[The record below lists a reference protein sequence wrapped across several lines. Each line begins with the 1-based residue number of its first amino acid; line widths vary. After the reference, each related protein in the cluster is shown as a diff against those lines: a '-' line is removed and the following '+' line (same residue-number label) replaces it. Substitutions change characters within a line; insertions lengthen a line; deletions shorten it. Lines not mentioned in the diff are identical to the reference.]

1 MAEKTTPVSPT
12 SNKQE
17 SVTTREEMDFDD
29 NEHEQET
36 GRVSPLGHETP
47 SSKPVGKKSP
57 SPKPRVSFQEQSD
70 EIPPTKPPRPQS
82 PQQQA
87 EHTLIEAFPSIDA
100 KVVKAVLMASG
111 GKVEPA
117 FNALLGMTDP
127 DFQPEEAAPPQ
138 PPRPAQRQQQQ
149 QQQRQPQSQLE
160 ADEMYARQLAEQY
173 NNQGPDQGR
182 GQQTRYNQRE
192 RQGPNQQR
200 PRYNEEDREHSF
212 FDDDLPEIGRN
223 IQRGFAETQKQV
235 NSWITTFKKR
245 IDGDDAD
252 DDEDLYSGSSS
263 SNARPA
269 RQNFGPSQSEQMYG
283 IRKSAEQQPRR
294 SVEQQRY
301 DSDPHVL
308 DDAEF
313 SRLELRDDEARKFL
327 EIYLSTLPL
336 QPQTNQITAP
346 AQPPRT
352 SSRLPTNPDLFK
364 PQPKPP
370 QSGPVDEVDAFDRS
384 ANTTNNGTNN
394 ANSNTAKKWQP
405 LTSVAPHP
413 EEDNDPFALGD
424 DDEEPSKSEDLRKED
439 SDRLKDA
446 ARASVSGAS
455 GEKAKLQPSESE
467 LSGTKNKEAEELL
480 GGGKKE

>member
-1 MAEKTTPVSPT
+1 MAEQTQPVSPIN
-12 SNKQE
+12 NKRE
-17 SVTTREEMDFDD
+17 SMTTREEMDFED

-36 GRVSPLGHETP
+36 GRVSPLGHETTT
-47 SSKPVGKKSP
+47 SSKPVKTSP
-57 SPKPRVSFQEQSD
+57 SPKPRVSFQDVND

-82 PQQQA
+82 PQQQS

-100 KVVKAVLMASG
+100 KVVRAVLMASG

-127 DFQPEEAAPPQ
+127 DFQPEEVAPPQ
-138 PPRPAQRQQQQ
+138 PPRPAQRQ

-173 NNQGPDQGR
+173 NNQGPDLGR

-200 PRYNEEDREHSF
+200 PRYQEEDREHSF

-245 IDGDDAD
+245 IDGDDND
-252 DDEDLYSGSSS
+252 DDDDLYSGSSS
-263 SNARPA
+263 SNARSA
-269 RQNFGPSQSEQMYG
+269 RQNFGSSQSEQMYG
-283 IRKSAEQQPRR
+283 IRKSAEHQQQRR

-313 SRLELRDDEARKFL
+313 SRLELRDDEARKCPS
-327 EIYLSTLPL
+327 STFSFTQLPHTD
-336 QPQTNQITAP
+336 QTLAP

-352 SSRLPTNPDLFK
+352 SSRKPTNPDLFK

-370 QSGPVDEVDAFDRS
+370 QSGPVDEVS
-384 ANTTNNGTNN
+384 T
-394 ANSNTAKKWQP
+394 
-405 LTSVAPHP
+405 
-413 EEDNDPFALGD
+413 
-424 DDEEPSKSEDLRKED
+424 LR
-439 SDRLKDA
+439 
-446 ARASVSGAS
+446 
-455 GEKAKLQPSESE
+455 
-467 LSGTKNKEAEELL
+467 
-480 GGGKKE
+480 

>member
-1 MAEKTTPVSPT
+1 MAEQTQPVSPVN
-12 SNKQE
+12 NKQE
-17 SVTTREEMDFDD
+17 SVTTREEMNFDD

-36 GRVSPLGHETP
+36 GRVSPLGHETT
-47 SSKPVGKKSP
+47 STTANKPVKTSP
-57 SPKPRVSFQEQSD
+57 SPKPRVSFQDVND
-70 EIPPTKPPRPQS
+70 EIPPSKPPRPQS

-138 PPRPAQRQQQQ
+138 PPRPTQR
-149 QQQRQPQSQLE
+149 QQQRQPHTQLE
-160 ADEMYARQLAEQY
+160 ADEMYARQLAEHY
-173 NNQGPDQGR
+173 NSQGPDQGR

-200 PRYNEEDREHSF
+200 PRYDEEDREHSF

-245 IDGDDAD
+245 IDGDDND
-252 DDEDLYSGSSS
+252 DDEDLYSGSSG

-283 IRKSAEQQPRR
+283 IRKSAEHQQPRR

-313 SRLELRDDEARKFL
+313 SRLELRDEEARK
-327 EIYLSTLPL
+327 SL
-336 QPQTNQITAP
+336 QTSPPPTSQKDPKLTPQTAP

-370 QSGPVDEVDAFDRS
+370 QSGPVDEVDASDRS
-384 ANTTNNGTNN
+384 QNG
-394 ANSNTAKKWQP
+394 KKWQP
-405 LTSVAPHP
+405 LTSVAPNP

-424 DDEEPSKSEDLRKED
+424 DDDEPAAAAGNSKSEDLRKED
-439 SDRLKDA
+439 TERLKGA
-446 ARASVSGAS
+446 ARASVSGPS
-455 GEKAKLQPSESE
+455 GAAAGDGRKLSESE
-467 LSGTKNKEAEELL
+467 VSGTKNKEAEELL

>member
-1 MAEKTTPVSPT
+1 MAEQTQPVSPIN
-12 SNKQE
+12 NKRE
-17 SVTTREEMDFDD
+17 SMTTREEMDFED

-36 GRVSPLGHETP
+36 GRVSPLGHETTLS
-47 SSKPVGKKSP
+47 SSKPVKTSP
-57 SPKPRVSFQEQSD
+57 SPKPRVSFQDVND

-100 KVVKAVLMASG
+100 KVIRAVLMASG

-127 DFQPEEAAPPQ
+127 DFQPEEVAPPQ
-138 PPRPAQRQQQQ
+138 PPRPAQRQ

-173 NNQGPDQGR
+173 NNQGPDLGR

-200 PRYNEEDREHSF
+200 PRYQEEDREHSF

-245 IDGDDAD
+245 IDGDDND
-252 DDEDLYSGSSS
+252 DDDDLYSGSSS

-269 RQNFGPSQSEQMYG
+269 RQNFGSSQSEQMYG
-283 IRKSAEQQPRR
+283 IRKSAEHQQQRR

-313 SRLELRDDEARKFL
+313 SRLELRDDEARKSSNPSATQFFH
-327 EIYLSTLPL
+327 
-336 QPQTNQITAP
+336 TNHPSLTAP

-352 SSRLPTNPDLFK
+352 SSRKPTNPDLFK

-370 QSGPVDEVDAFDRS
+370 QSGPVDEVDASDRS
-384 ANTTNNGTNN
+384 ANG
-394 ANSNTAKKWQP
+394 KKWQP
-405 LTSVAPHP
+405 LTSVAPNP

-424 DDEEPSKSEDLRKED
+424 DDDEPAASKSEDLRKDD
-439 SDRLKDA
+439 SERLKGA
-446 ARASVSGAS
+446 ARASVSAGES
-455 GEKAKLQPSESE
+455 GEKAKLGESE
-467 LSGTKNKEAEELL
+467 VSGTKNKEAEELL
-480 GGGKKE
+480 AGAAAKKE

>member
-1 MAEKTTPVSPT
+1 MAEPTQPVSPIN
-12 SNKQE
+12 NKQE
-17 SVTTREEMDFDD
+17 SVTTREEMNWDD

-36 GRVSPLGHETP
+36 GRVSPLGNESTLQ
-47 SSKPVGKKSP
+47 PVKKSP
-57 SPKPRVSFQEQSD
+57 SPKPRVSFQDQSD
-70 EIPPTKPPRPQS
+70 EIPPSKPPRPQS

-100 KVVKAVLMASG
+100 KVVRAVLMASG

-127 DFQPEEAAPPQ
+127 DFQPEEAPPPQ

-149 QQQRQPQSQLE
+149 QQQPRQPRNQLE
-160 ADEMYARQLAEQY
+160 ADEMYARQLAEHY
-173 NNQGPDQGR
+173 NSQGPDQGR

-200 PRYNEEDREHSF
+200 PRYEEEDREHSF

-245 IDGDDAD
+245 IDGDDND
-252 DDEDLYSGSSS
+252 DDEDLYSGPSS
-263 SNARPA
+263 SNARPS

-283 IRKSAEQQPRR
+283 IRKSAEHQTRR

-313 SRLELRDDEARKFL
+313 SRLELRDDEARELSQTTICPFDHTLTHFL
-327 EIYLSTLPL
+327 P
-336 QPQTNQITAP
+336 AP

-370 QSGPVDEVDAFDRS
+370 QTGPVDEVDAFDRNASSS
-384 ANTTNNGTNN
+384 ANNNNNNNNG
-394 ANSNTAKKWQP
+394 AKKWQP

-424 DDEEPSKSEDLRKED
+424 DDEEIGNSKSEDLRKED
-439 SDRLKDA
+439 SERLKSA
-446 ARASVSGAS
+446 ARASVNAGSS
-455 GEKAKLQPSESE
+455 GEEKVKPAESE
-467 LSGTKNKEAEELL
+467 VSGTKNKEAEELL
-480 GGGKKE
+480 AGGKKQ

>member
-1 MAEKTTPVSPT
+1 MAEQTQPVSPIN
-12 SNKQE
+12 NKRE
-17 SVTTREEMDFDD
+17 SMTTREEMDFED

-36 GRVSPLGHETP
+36 GRVSPLSHETTTT
-47 SSKPVGKKSP
+47 SSKPVKTSP
-57 SPKPRVSFQEQSD
+57 SPKPRVSFQDVSD

-100 KVVKAVLMASG
+100 KVVRAVLMASG

-138 PPRPAQRQQQQ
+138 PPRPAQRQRQQQQ

-160 ADEMYARQLAEQY
+160 ADEMYARQLAEQF
-173 NNQGPDQGR
+173 NNQGQDQGR

-200 PRYNEEDREHSF
+200 PRYDEEDREHSF

-245 IDGDDAD
+245 IDGDDND
-252 DDEDLYSGSSS
+252 DDEDLYSGPSS

-283 IRKSAEQQPRR
+283 IRKSAEHQQPRR

-313 SRLELRDDEARKFL
+313 SRLELRDDEARKSSKSNL
-327 EIYLSTLPL
+327 NLSRTYINK
-336 QPQTNQITAP
+336 TAAP
-346 AQPPRT
+346 AQPHRT
-352 SSRLPTNPDLFK
+352 SSRKPTNPDLFK

-370 QSGPVDEVDAFDRS
+370 QTGPVDEVDASDR
-384 ANTTNNGTNN
+384 AGN
-394 ANSNTAKKWQP
+394 ANGKKWQA
-405 LTSVAPHP
+405 LTSVAPNP

-424 DDEEPSKSEDLRKED
+424 DDEDVPAGNSKSEDLRKED
-439 SDRLKDA
+439 SERLKGA
-446 ARASVSGAS
+446 ARASVSVGES
-455 GEKAKLQPSESE
+455 GNANKPTESE
-467 LSGTKNKEAEELL
+467 VSGTKNKEAEELL
-480 GGGKKE
+480 AAAAKKE

>member
-1 MAEKTTPVSPT
+1 MADQTHPVSPP
-12 SNKQE
+12 SNKRE
-17 SVTTREEMDFDD
+17 SMTTREEMDFED
-29 NEHEQET
+29 NDHEQET
-36 GRVSPLGHETP
+36 GRVSPLGHDTLTTTNN
-47 SSKPVGKKSP
+47 KPVKTSP
-57 SPKPRVSFQEQSD
+57 SPKPRVSFQDQDD

-87 EHTLIEAFPSIDA
+87 ENTLIEAFPSIDT

-117 FNALLGMTDP
+117 FNALLAMTDP
-127 DFQPEEAAPPQ
+127 DFNPEEAAPPQ

-149 QQQRQPQSQLE
+149 QQSQQQPRQPRNQLE
-160 ADEMYARQLAEQY
+160 ADEMYARQLAEHF
-173 NNQGPDQGR
+173 NSQGPDQGA

-200 PRYNEEDREHSF
+200 PRYDEEDREHSF

-245 IDGDDAD
+245 IDGDDE
-252 DDEDLYSGSSS
+252 DEDLYSGSSS

-269 RQNFGPSQSEQMYG
+269 RQNFGPSQTEQMYG
-283 IRKSAEQQPRR
+283 IRKSAEHAPRR

-308 DDAEF
+308 DDSEF
-313 SRLELRDDEARKFL
+313 SRLELRDDEA
-327 EIYLSTLPL
+327 P
-336 QPQTNQITAP
+336 P

-370 QSGPVDEVDAFDRS
+370 QSGPVDEVDAFDR
-384 ANTTNNGTNN
+384 NNPSSTPNN
-394 ANSNTAKKWQP
+394 NPNAKKWQP
-405 LTSVAPHP
+405 LTSVAPAP

-424 DDEEPSKSEDLRKED
+424 DDDDINNSKTDDLRKED
-439 SDRLKDA
+439 TERLKNA
-446 ARASVSGAS
+446 ARASISAGS
-455 GEKAKLQPSESE
+455 GEGAKLKPTLSESE
-467 LSGTKNKEAEELL
+467 QSGTKNKDAEELL
-480 GGGKKE
+480 SGAGKKE

>member
-1 MAEKTTPVSPT
+1 MADQTPVSPST
-12 SNKQE
+12 NKQE

-36 GRVSPLGHETP
+36 GRVSPLGHETA
-47 SSKPVGKKSP
+47 SKPVKKSP
-57 SPKPRVSFQEQSD
+57 SPKPKVSFQDQDD

-87 EHTLIEAFPSIDA
+87 ENTLIEAFPSIDA

-127 DFQPEEAAPPQ
+127 DFKPEEAAPPQ
-138 PPRPAQRQQQQ
+138 PPRPTQRQEPRQQ
-149 QQQRQPQSQLE
+149 PKSQLE
-160 ADEMYARQLAEQY
+160 ADELYARQLADHY
-173 NNQGPDQGR
+173 NSQGPDQGY

-200 PRYNEEDREHSF
+200 PRYGEEDREHSF

-245 IDGDDAD
+245 IDGEDE
-252 DDEDLYSGSSS
+252 DEDLYSGSS

-283 IRKSAEQQPRR
+283 IRKSAEQPRR

-313 SRLELRDDEARKFL
+313 SRLELRDDEAR
-327 EIYLSTLPL
+327 EYRHIH
-336 QPQTNQITAP
+336 
-346 AQPPRT
+346 
-352 SSRLPTNPDLFK
+352 
-364 PQPKPP
+364 
-370 QSGPVDEVDAFDRS
+370 RS
-384 ANTTNNGTNN
+384 
-394 ANSNTAKKWQP
+394 
-405 LTSVAPHP
+405 
-413 EEDNDPFALGD
+413 
-424 DDEEPSKSEDLRKED
+424 
-439 SDRLKDA
+439 
-446 ARASVSGAS
+446 
-455 GEKAKLQPSESE
+455 
-467 LSGTKNKEAEELL
+467 
-480 GGGKKE
+480 

>member
-1 MAEKTTPVSPT
+1 M
-12 SNKQE
+12 
-17 SVTTREEMDFDD
+17 TTREEMDFED
-29 NEHEQET
+29 NDHEQET
-36 GRVSPLGHETP
+36 GRVSPLGHETLSP
-47 SSKPVGKKSP
+47 NNNNNNNKPVKTSP
-57 SPKPRVSFQEQSD
+57 SPKPRVSFQDQDD
-70 EIPPTKPPRPQS
+70 EIPPAQPPRPQD

-87 EHTLIEAFPSIDA
+87 ENTLIEAFPSIDT
-100 KVVKAVLMASG
+100 KVVKAVLIASG

-127 DFQPEEAAPPQ
+127 DFKPEEAAPPQ

-149 QQQRQPQSQLE
+149 QQQQPRQPRNQLE
-160 ADEMYARQLAEQY
+160 ADEMYARQLAEHF
-173 NNQGPDQGR
+173 NSQGPDQGR

-200 PRYNEEDREHSF
+200 PKYDEDDREHSF

-245 IDGDDAD
+245 IDGDD

-283 IRKSAEQQPRR
+283 IRKSAEHTPRR

-308 DDAEF
+308 DDSEF
-313 SRLELRDDEARKFL
+313 SRLELRDDEARKSPR
-327 EIYLSTLPL
+327 LS
-336 QPQTNQITAP
+336 NQWISLANPTTTAP

-370 QSGPVDEVDAFDRS
+370 QSGPVDEVDAFDRKNPDPS
-384 ANTTNNGTNN
+384 SSTPNN
-394 ANSNTAKKWQP
+394 AKKWQP
-405 LTSVAPHP
+405 LTSVAPNP

-424 DDEEPSKSEDLRKED
+424 EDDDVPNDKTEDLRKD
-439 SDRLKDA
+439 DTDRLKNA
-446 ARASVSGAS
+446 ARASISAES
-455 GEKAKLQPSESE
+455 GEGAKLKPTESE
-467 LSGTKNKEAEELL
+467 QSGTKNKDAEELL
-480 GGGKKE
+480 SGAGKKE

>member
-1 MAEKTTPVSPT
+1 MVDQTQPVSPIQ
-12 SNKQE
+12 SKQE

-29 NEHEQET
+29 TEHEQET

-47 SSKPVGKKSP
+47 SKTLKTSP
-57 SPKPRVSFQEQSD
+57 SPKRSVSFQDQSE
-70 EIPPTKPPRPQS
+70 EIPPSKPPRPQS
-82 PQQQA
+82 PQEQA
-87 EHTLIEAFPSIDA
+87 ENTLIEAFPSIDA

-127 DFQPEEAAPPQ
+127 DFKPEEAAPPQ
-138 PPRPAQRQQQQ
+138 PPRPAHR
-149 QQQRQPQSQLE
+149 QQQRQPQNQLE
-160 ADEMYARQLAEQY
+160 ADEMYARRLAEHY
-173 NNQGPDQGR
+173 NNQGRDQGQ

-200 PRYNEEDREHSF
+200 PRYDEEDREHSF

-245 IDGDDAD
+245 LDGDDE
-252 DDEDLYSGSSS
+252 DEDLYSGSSS

-283 IRKSAEQQPRR
+283 IRKSSEHQQARR

-313 SRLELRDDEARKFL
+313 SRLELRDDEARK
-327 EIYLSTLPL
+327 YPNLSP
-336 QPQTNQITAP
+336 TAIP
-346 AQPPRT
+346 Y
-352 SSRLPTNPDLFK
+352 
-364 PQPKPP
+364 
-370 QSGPVDEVDAFDRS
+370 
-384 ANTTNNGTNN
+384 
-394 ANSNTAKKWQP
+394 
-405 LTSVAPHP
+405 
-413 EEDNDPFALGD
+413 
-424 DDEEPSKSEDLRKED
+424 
-439 SDRLKDA
+439 
-446 ARASVSGAS
+446 
-455 GEKAKLQPSESE
+455 
-467 LSGTKNKEAEELL
+467 
-480 GGGKKE
+480 